1 MPPRR
6 KKKEPRDILIETI
19 VKAMTDKIARNP
31 VIMDLS
37 GIKGAVC
44 DAFIICHGNSR
55 TQTEAIADHVI
66 GEVKKHTGENPWHK
80 EGFENAEWILIDY
93 SDVVIHVFQEERR
106 KFYNIEQLWADAVIK
121 KVDTKEE

>member
-6 KKKEPRDILIETI
+6 KKKEPREILIETAVNAI
-19 VKAMTDKIARNP
+19 TDKKARNP
-31 VIMDLS
+31 LIIDFTSM
-37 GIKGAVC
+37 KGTIC
-44 DAFIICHGNSR
+44 DAFIICHGISR

-66 GEVKKHTGENPWHK
+66 GEIKKHTGQNPWHK

-93 SDVVIHVFQEERR
+93 SDVVIHIFQEDRR
-106 KFYNIEQLWADAVIK
+106 KFYNIEQLWADAVIT